1 MGIQRVKLLFW
12 LASLGVGGL
21 LAWTVVGFVLKKQEL
36 MQVSSLETQQ
46 ELLDSVQAPP
56 MPKEEVVDYAA
67 VTRGF
72 IKMNWT
78 GKEVAKAAET
88 GPHVPKVP
96 KKPVA
101 ELLKV
106 LAIQVD
112 LARVEG
118 SLAYVA
124 FVDKGLESAA
134 KKQEDRI
141 LRVGE
146 ALLAPYASISVESI
160 GVEGVRFRFQPND
173 GEEPREAEVVAP
185 VAFEGTYGVVL
196 VGDGGVIQPT
206 GPRGQIGHLE
216 APLWKPNRT
225 QQVSANLFQLGTE
238 DVAEFNESYA
248 EILTKDI
255 DYKQYRNPKT
265 GQVDGIEITK
275 VAKGSLPASH
285 GVQEGEVLKS
295 INGHKVTT
303 VNEAIAYVKKNADT
317 TSEWVAVFERNGRE
331 VVRTY
336 KSPPRD

>member
-1 MGIQRVKLLFW
+1 MF
-12 LASLGVGGL
+12 
-21 LAWTVVGFVLKKQEL
+21 GFEQNEG
-36 MQVSSLETQQ
+36 
-46 ELLDSVQAPP
+46 
-56 MPKEEVVDYAA
+56 EEAR
-67 VTRGF
+67 T
-72 IKMNWT
+72 
-78 GKEVAKAAET
+78 AET
-88 GPHVPKVP
+88 VP
-96 KKPVA
+96 
-101 ELLKV
+101 
-106 LAIQVD
+106 
-112 LARVEG
+112 
-118 SLAYVA
+118 
-124 FVDKGLESAA
+124 
-134 KKQEDRI
+134 
-141 LRVGE
+141 
-146 ALLAPYASISVESI
+146 
-160 GVEGVRFRFQPND
+160 
-173 GEEPREAEVVAP
+173 P
-185 VAFEGTYGVVL
+185 VAFEGSHGVVL

-206 GPRGQIGHLE
+206 RPGGAQIGHLA
-216 APLWKPNRT
+216 APRWKPNRT

-248 EILTKDI
+248 EILAKDI